1 MPIVLGK
8 DNFCYEHAGATK
20 YAILNGKELTEEL
33 LEMLNL

>member
-8 DNFCYEHAGATK
+8 DNFCYEHAGGIK
-20 YAILNGKELTEEL
+20 YAIPDGEELTEEL